1 MQISTEQIAEMLQC
15 KSGPVCLPLCLPP
28 SLPHVPFYTV
38 HAFPIMCFKTSAHS
52 SPLLPLSLAVK
63 QLMSKSRYQTLENE
77 GHSRRYKQI
86 IFLLASNVAAFG

>member
-28 SLPHVPFYTV
+28 SLALSRPLLYNAIV
-38 HAFPIMCFKTSAHS
+38 CFETSAHS
-52 SPLLPLSLAVK
+52 GSLLPLSLAVK
-63 QLMSKSRYQTLENE
+63 SPMSESRYQTQENE